1 MKILAIFGC
10 VTMLALV
17 SPVHAQTASSAQ
29 SPAAAQQQAAQQ
41 QRQAVQQQQLARD
54 QEKMQRDQ
62 QKLEQ
67 DRQALER
74 DQQGMAQHQ
83 QALELDQQQLERQMQ
98 QARREMQQAAQR
110 MAQLSLQ
117 MQGPMLAHLSRVFD
131 PNRAVLGISI
141 ADSRDSQNNI
151 AGVRVEA
158 VTPGGPA
165 DQAGLRAGDT
175 ITAINGVR
183 FQSTDKQSAA
193 DQLMSYMDKVK
204 PGDSLKLAYL
214 RDGQAHAVTLKAG
227 RLADYSFAFTLPPL
241 PPVPLAPPVPP
252 VAPVPPVPPIQPN
265 NLRALFPPGWWGA
278 WGDMQLTQLTPGL
291 GQYFGTDK
299 GLLVVR
305 APRDAALKLQD
316 GDVILKIGDREP
328 ATPAEAVRI
337 LYSYEPGKTI
347 TLNILRKGKSLGLK
361 IIAPKTSGSAL
372 GPYHPMSAS
381 DR

>member
-10 VTMLALV
+10 VTVLALV

-41 QRQAVQQQQLARD
+41 QRKAVQQQQLARD

-67 DRQALER
+67 DQQALER

-83 QALELDQQQLERQMQ
+83 QLLEMDQQQLERQMQ

-110 MAQLSLQ
+110 MAQLSMQ
-117 MQGPMLAHLSRVFD
+117 MQGPMLARLSRMFD

-141 ADSRDSQNNI
+141 ADSRDSQDT
-151 AGVRVEA
+151 ARVRVEA

-183 FQSTDKQSAA
+183 FQSTAKQSAA
-193 DQLMSYMDKVK
+193 DQLMNYMDKVK

-241 PPVPLAPPVPP
+241 PPVP
-252 VAPVPPVPPIQPN
+252 
-265 NLRALFPPGWWGA
+265 
-278 WGDMQLTQLTPGL
+278 
-291 GQYFGTDK
+291 
-299 GLLVVR
+299 
-305 APRDAALKLQD
+305 
-316 GDVILKIGDREP
+316 
-328 ATPAEAVRI
+328 
-337 LYSYEPGKTI
+337 
-347 TLNILRKGKSLGLK
+347 
-361 IIAPKTSGSAL
+361 
-372 GPYHPMSAS
+372 
-381 DR
+381 

>member
-1 MKILAIFGC
+1 MKILTILGC
-10 VTMLALV
+10 AMVLALV
-17 SPVHAQTASSAQ
+17 SPVYAQTASTAQ
-29 SPAAAQQQAAQQ
+29 APATAQQ
-41 QRQAVQQQQLARD
+41 QAVQQQQLARD

-67 DRQALER
+67 DQQALER

-83 QALELDQQQLERQMQ
+83 QSLALDERQLQNQMQ

-117 MQGPMLAHLSRVFD
+117 MQGPMLARLSHMFD
-131 PNRAVLGISI
+131 PNRAVLGISM
-141 ADSRDSQNNI
+141 ADSHDSQNA

-183 FQSTDKQSAA
+183 LQSTANQSAA
-193 DQLMSYMDKVK
+193 DQLMNYMDEVK

-227 RLADYSFAFTLPPL
+227 RLADYSFAFALPPL
-241 PPVPLAPPVPP
+241 PPVPPAPPVPP
-252 VAPVPPVPPIQPN
+252 VAPVPPLPPIQPS
-265 NLRALFPPGWWGA
+265 NLRALFPPAWWGA

-316 GDVILKIGDREP
+316 GDVILKIGEQEP

-361 IIAPKTSGSAL
+361 VIAPKTSGSAL
-372 GPYHPMSAS
+372 GPYHPMSLS

>member
-1 MKILAIFGC
+1 MKILAIIGC
-10 VTMLALV
+10 VISFALA
-17 SPVHAQTASSAQ
+17 SGVHAQTASSAQ
-29 SPAAAQQQAAQQ
+29 SPAAAQQ
-41 QRQAVQQQQLARD
+41 RAVQQQQLARD

-67 DRQALER
+67 DQQALER
-74 DQQGMAQHQ
+74 DQQRTAQHQ
-83 QALELDQQQLERQMQ
+83 QSLELDQQQLARQMQ
-98 QARREMQQAAQR
+98 QAHREMQQAAQR
-110 MAQLSLQ
+110 MAELSLQ
-117 MQGPMLAHLSRVFD
+117 MQGPMLAGLSRMFD

-141 ADSRDSQNNI
+141 GLDNTKNA

-165 DQAGLRAGDT
+165 DEAGLHAGDT
-175 ITAINGVR
+175 ITTINGVR
-183 FQSTDKQSAA
+183 FQPTAQQSAA
-193 DQLMSYMDKVK
+193 DQLMAYMDKVK

-214 RDGQAHAVTLKAG
+214 RDGQMHAVALKAG
-227 RLADYSFAFTLPPL
+227 RLADYSFAFSLPPL
-241 PPVPLAPPVPP
+241 PPVPPVPP
-252 VAPVPPVPPIQPN
+252 VAPVPPVTPIQPN
-265 NLRALFPPGWWGA
+265 NLRALFPGWWGA
-278 WGDMQLTQLTPGL
+278 WGYMQLTQLTPGL

-316 GDVILKIGDREP
+316 GDVILKVGDREP

-337 LYSYEPGKTI
+337 LYSYAPGT
-347 TLNILRKGKSLGLK
+347 TLTLHVLRKGKPLSLK
-361 IIAPKTSGSAL
+361 IIAPKTSGPAL